1 MRDGPV
7 LHLFGGKGGAG
18 KSTLASAFA
27 LTLTDASPKET
38 VLLCTSE
45 PTHALSDVW
54 KKRLAGKPTKLVPGK
69 GEGGL
74 SAYEFEVESVQARAE
89 SIRAALAGGAAKGLI
104 LGEEDVG
111 KLVSGVMP
119 GLEPL
124 LGLLEVVALL
134 ESGKVDRAVVDMAG
148 TGPTLRLFD
157 TATLLRRAV
166 ALARGEKPTGKRKD
180 AAPVGDTPLDLLVAE
195 LDRFWAL
202 VKDPARTAFHLVAQA
217 EPVGEAQAKA
227 LFTGLRERGI
237 PMAEIVVNAVE
248 ERASS
253 PAFVGRRGLQAP
265 HVRKFQTFDKAL
277 PVNLVQR
284 RVDAPRGLEGLQRFA
299 KEIAGGRET
308 KALEFSAAEGP
319 PALVRAPSMPPIA
332 APPLPPTRLIFFVG
346 QGGVGKSSC
355 AAAAAVTLTEKEG
368 PVLLISTDPAHSL
381 SDVLQSR
388 LTDTETQVKG
398 TKGLYARELDGA
410 GWFSS
415 LRKRLKELAEN
426 IFPQDAKSEF
436 ALDREMLKNLLDCAP
451 AGVDELAALGTLTD
465 ALVQERFKRIVVDP
479 SPASGTVRLV
489 ELPEAV
495 RAWLSSLLGVLVKYR
510 SKGTGPLADEISAL
524 LKHVKR
530 FEEALSSPSEARFVV
545 VTRGED
551 LAIPRTERLVEFL
564 KGRKL
569 AVERVLVNRVLPKST
584 CPKCENRRKLE
595 LAAAKNVEKKLGV
608 HVTVAPALGRH
619 PAGLREL
626 KAFRTSWYALSAPAK
641 IKAA

>member
-27 LTLTDASPKET
+27 LTLTDAAPKET
-38 VLLCTSE
+38 VLLCSSE
-45 PTHALSDVW
+45 PTRALSDVW
-54 KKRLAGKPTKLVPGK
+54 KRRLGGKPNKLVPGK

-89 SIRAALAGGAAKGLI
+89 AIRGALAAGAAKGLL

-148 TGPTLRLFD
+148 TGPTLRVFD

-166 ALARGEKPTGKRKD
+166 ALARGEKPAGKKKD
-180 AAPVGDTPLDLLVAE
+180 AAPVGDTPLDALVAE

-237 PMAEIVVNAVE
+237 PMVEIVVNAVE

-284 RVDAPRGLEGLQRFA
+284 RVEAPRGLEGLRPFA

-368 PVLLISTDPAHSL
+368 PVLLISVDPAHGL

-398 TKGLYARELDGA
+398 TKGLYARELDVP
-410 GWFSS
+410 GWFNA
-415 LRKRLKELAEN
+415 LRKRWREKAERV
-426 IFPQDAKSEF
+426 FESFGKQEGV
-436 ALDREMLKNLLDCAP
+436 DREVLRNLLDVAP
-451 AGVDELAALGTLTD
+451 AGLEDLAAVSVLTD

-479 SPASGTVRLV
+479 VASSTGVRLLEV
-489 ELPEAV
+489 PELA
-495 RAWLSSLLGVLVKYR
+495 RTWLTQLLAVLVKYR
-510 SKGTGPLADEISAL
+510 AKGLGELADEAAAL

-530 FEEALSSPSEARFVV
+530 FEEAVVNPAEARFVV
-545 VTRGED
+545 VTRGEE
-551 LAIPRTERLVEFL
+551 LAAARTERIVEEL
-564 KGRKL
+564 QGKKL
-569 AVERVLVNRVLPKST
+569 AVERVLVNRVLPKT
-584 CPKCENRRKLE
+584 TDPAAEERRRQE
-595 LAAAKNVEKKLGV
+595 LNVAKALEKKIGLP
-608 HVTVAPALGRH
+608 VTVAPALGRY

-626 KAFRTSWYALSAPAK
+626 KSFRTAWYALTATQAK
-641 IKAA
+641 TRAA

>member
-27 LTLTDASPKET
+27 LTLSEASPKES
-38 VLLCTSE
+38 VLLCSSE
-45 PTHALSDVW
+45 PTRALSDIW
-54 KKRLAGKPTKLVPGK
+54 KRKLSGKPTRLVPGK

-74 SAYEFEVESVQARAE
+74 SVLEFETATVQGRADA
-89 SIRAALAGGAAKGLI
+89 IRAALGAGAAKGL
-104 LGEEDVG
+104 LLAEEDVG
-111 KLVSGVMP
+111 RLVSGIVP

-124 LGLLEVVALL
+124 LGLLDVVAQL
-134 ESGKVDRAVVDMAG
+134 ESGALDRAVVDMAG
-148 TGPTLRLFD
+148 TGPTLRLLD

-166 ALARGEKPTGKRKD
+166 SLARGEKPAPKRKE
-180 AAPVGDTPLDLLVAE
+180 PVPPGDGPLDALVAE
-195 LDRFWAL
+195 LDRFWGL

-227 LFTGLRERGI
+227 LFFGLRERGV
-237 PMAEIVVNAVE
+237 PVAEIVVNAVE

-265 HVRKFQTFDKAL
+265 HVRKFQTFDKNV
-277 PVNLVQR
+277 PVYLVQR
-284 RVDAPRGLEGLQRFA
+284 RVEAPRGVEMLRPFG

-308 KALEFSAAEGP
+308 KALEFGAAEGP

-368 PVLLISTDPAHSL
+368 PVLLISVDPAHGL

-398 TKGLYARELDGA
+398 TKGLYARELDVP
-410 GWFSS
+410 GWFNA
-415 LRKRLKELAEN
+415 LRKRWREKVERVFES
-426 IFPQDAKSEF
+426 FGKQEGV
-436 ALDREMLKNLLDCAP
+436 DREVLRNLLDVAP
-451 AGVDELAALGTLTD
+451 AGLEDLAAVSVLTD

-479 SPASGTVRLV
+479 VASSTSVRLLEV
-489 ELPEAV
+489 PELA
-495 RAWLSSLLGVLVKYR
+495 RNWLSSLLAVLVKYR
-510 SKGTGPLADEISAL
+510 AKGLGELADEAAAM

-530 FEEALSSPSEARFVV
+530 FEEAVVNPAEARFVV
-545 VTRGED
+545 VTRGEE
-551 LAIPRTERLVEFL
+551 LAAARTERIVEDL
-564 KGRKL
+564 QARKL
-569 AVERVLVNRVLPKST
+569 AVERVLVNRVLPKT
-584 CPKCENRRKLE
+584 TDPAAEERRRQE
-595 LAAAKNVEKKLGV
+595 LNVARALEKKIGLP
-608 HVTVAPALGRH
+608 VTVAPALGRY

-626 KAFRTSWYALSAPAK
+626 KSFRTAWYALTATQAK
-641 IKAA
+641 TRAA